1 MARRDRSGGGNETDE
16 VNLVPFMNMV
26 VVLIP
31 MLLLSVVFL
40 KIGVINITSPELSV
54 GEPSEPKK
62 KKKDEKPLNLTV
74 AVADNGLRIGATG
87 AILPP
92 EQGCPSDGPTLC
104 LADDSIDVESK
115 VEQAREQFEKGNVT
129 EGKKLFSEAAS
140 AYDWMGLYNK
150 LSEIKKEYP
159 DETVVKI
166 SANPDIPY
174 DLIVT
179 AMDTVRHK
187 LQKDSYDN
195 RKDFWQAKPK
205 TETKNGKKI
214 AQPLFND
221 PVLSIAK

>member
-1 MARRDRSGGGNETDE
+1 MARRDRSGGNETDE

-54 GEPSEPKK
+54 GEPSPEKK
-62 KKKDEKPLNLTV
+62 KKKDKKPLNLTV

-87 AILPP
+87 AILPAQ
-92 EQGCPSDGPTLC
+92 QGCPSDGPTLC
-104 LADDSIDVESK
+104 LKDDSIDIEQK
-115 VEQAREQFEKGNVT
+115 VEQAREQFNSGNVT
-129 EGKKLFSEAAS
+129 EGKKLFKEAAS
-140 AYDWMGLYNK
+140 AYDWMNLYNK

-166 SANPDIPY
+166 SADPNIPY

-179 AMDTVRHK
+179 AMDSVRHQ
-187 LQKDSYDN
+187 LEEDSYED
-195 RKDFWQAKPK
+195 RQKFWEAKPK
-205 TETKNGKKI
+205 TEVKDGQEI
-214 AQPLFND
+214 AKPLFND
-221 PVLSIAK
+221 PVLAIAK